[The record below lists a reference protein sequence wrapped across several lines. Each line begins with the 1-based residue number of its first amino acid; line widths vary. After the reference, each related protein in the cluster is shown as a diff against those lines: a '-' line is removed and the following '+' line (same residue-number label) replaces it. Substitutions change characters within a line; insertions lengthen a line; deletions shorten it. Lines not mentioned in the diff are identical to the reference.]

1 MQKLTKTSVCL
12 ACLSLAPWLVFV
24 AACGEDPEKLL
35 IRDEIPGKRSPEFE
49 LPIPGPDAAGG
60 STSRE
65 IENSKPNDNGS
76 TSDSPLETAKPVE
89 PAKPLEGGTLQARMD
104 KIRSMLPAGDRTS
117 DPVQGFFEALEF
129 STIAGGFPCLQA
141 AYKSSPMRIVSEPGG
156 TEMDGRKVE
165 LDYDQTATLHVILA
179 GSGRDGLVAEFDSK
193 YLGEGWIRSKKEW
206 MTGRADPSDLEKVT
220 VDASVI
226 KFTKADTNVYVCGH
240 GDLVLY
246 AVEKNGATITGS
258 GGQGT
263 DFGAQLIVR
272 YTTRDQSGR

>member
-1 MQKLTKTSVCL
+1 MQKLTKTSACL
-12 ACLSLAPWLVFV
+12 ACLSLAPWLAFV

-35 IRDEIPGKRSPEFE
+35 IRDEVPGKRSPEFD
-49 LPIPGPDAAGG
+49 LPIPGPDAPGG
-60 STSRE
+60 SPTSE
-65 IENSKPNDNGS
+65 SGKPESAAAGSKPEK
-76 TSDSPLETAKPVE
+76 PLETGKPAE
-89 PAKPLEGGTLQARMD
+89 PAKPLEGGTLQARLD
-104 KIRSMLPAGDRTS
+104 KIRSMLPANDRTS
-117 DPVQGFFEALEF
+117 DPVQGFFEAFEF

-193 YLGEGWIRSKKEW
+193 YLGEGWIRSKKEL

-220 VDASVI
+220 VDTSVI
-226 KFTKADTNVYVCGH
+226 KFTKADTNVYVCAH
-240 GDLVLY
+240 GDLVLF

-272 YTTRDQSGR
+272 YTARDQTGR